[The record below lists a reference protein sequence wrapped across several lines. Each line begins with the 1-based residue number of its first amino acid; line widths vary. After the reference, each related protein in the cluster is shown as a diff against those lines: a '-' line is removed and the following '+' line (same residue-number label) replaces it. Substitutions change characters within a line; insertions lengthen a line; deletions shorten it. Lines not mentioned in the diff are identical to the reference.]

1 MFWYKPYSASFFSPG
16 EVGDCTSNDKKSR
29 RQGTR
34 EEATS
39 HQSKGKDW
47 PFEMCSAFW
56 AVCLEP
62 PSWPVIVS
70 QPSVRVRRAI
80 TQASN
85 VMIESSLLKTRIRL
99 LQCYDWKPTALCVS
113 QNGSFQSPCSLW
125 EQEFRSS
132 TDIRQPS
139 TVNRVLVSCSGVI
152 GNSLLLV
159 CHTERRPQSPCSMWE
174 QELNRYYLCYRST
187 AIINSFTLTVQG

>member
-1 MFWYKPYSASFFSPG
+1 
-16 EVGDCTSNDKKSR
+16 
-29 RQGTR
+29 
-34 EEATS
+34 
-39 HQSKGKDW
+39 
-47 PFEMCSAFW
+47 
-56 AVCLEP
+56 
-62 PSWPVIVS
+62 
-70 QPSVRVRRAI
+70 
-80 TQASN
+80 
-85 VMIESSLLKTRIRL
+85 MIESSLLKTRIRL

-125 EQEFRSS
+125 EQEFKSS

-174 QELNRYYLCYRST
+174 QELNRYPSIVNRQPSTVFKRQPGFQPAVDPELYWSLIVFERSHDST
-187 AIINSFTLTVQG
+187 PDPWNTVCFQVI

>member
-1 MFWYKPYSASFFSPG
+1 M
-16 EVGDCTSNDKKSR
+16 NR
-29 RQGTR
+29 HRQPT
-34 EEATS
+34 
-39 HQSKGKDW
+39 
-47 PFEMCSAFW
+47 
-56 AVCLEP
+56 
-62 PSWPVIVS
+62 I
-70 QPSVRVRRAI
+70 RVRRAI

-139 TVNRVLVSCSGVI
+139 TVNRVLVSCSRVI

-174 QELNRYYLCYRST
+174 QELNRYPAMMVPHDSALYATVIGWHLTSAEVTSSRGITQRS
-187 AIINSFTLTVQG
+187 AKREGWRGE

>member
-1 MFWYKPYSASFFSPG
+1 
-16 EVGDCTSNDKKSR
+16 
-29 RQGTR
+29 
-34 EEATS
+34 
-39 HQSKGKDW
+39 
-47 PFEMCSAFW
+47 
-56 AVCLEP
+56 
-62 PSWPVIVS
+62 
-70 QPSVRVRRAI
+70 
-80 TQASN
+80 
-85 VMIESSLLKTRIRL
+85 MIESSLLKTRIRL

-152 GNSLLLV
+152 GNSPLLV

-174 QELNRYYLCYRST
+174 QELNRYPSIVNRQPSTVFKRQPGCADPQPVLYEPTINETLRQCWFKGRRRRWPNTKPTLDQYLVVAELLS
-187 AIINSFTLTVQG
+187 II

>member
-1 MFWYKPYSASFFSPG
+1 M
-16 EVGDCTSNDKKSR
+16 NR
-29 RQGTR
+29 HRQPT
-34 EEATS
+34 
-39 HQSKGKDW
+39 
-47 PFEMCSAFW
+47 
-56 AVCLEP
+56 
-62 PSWPVIVS
+62 I
-70 QPSVRVRRAI
+70 RVRRAI

-132 TDIRQPS
+132 TEIRQPS

-159 CHTERRPQSPCSMWE
+159 CHTERRPRAPVLCGNRSSTVIRQSSTVNRQPCLSVSLDFSQQLIQNCIRAWSF
-174 QELNRYYLCYRST
+174 LNDLMVQHQILESLCVFKWSKCFNRQCCT
-187 AIINSFTLTVQG
+187 TTTGLI